1 MPPFYNDE
9 PPRTTDADDSSSAS
23 ILSHKTI
30 SYIKIETKVAD
41 AETLSTRLL
50 EDDIISDDDD
60 VDDDE
65 HLFCVSSFDSHRPF
79 MILSCFYMFLV
90 TTNIIILSSSTEDF
104 DSDNWWK
111 VSNICNVVSG
121 YLGIMAAMYRS
132 KVAVALVSGWWLFE
146 MFFGMFRLACMYWS
160 IIPNTPVRSWFIA
173 YTVISYIVRLM
184 LVGSASMFVAQ
195 KYNNGEQTDLTFQRM
210 DSNDGGA
217 QVVFV

>member
-9 PPRTTDADDSSSAS
+9 PPRTTDADDEIMRSSSS

-30 SYIKIETKVAD
+30 SYTKIETKVAG

-50 EDDIISDDDD
+50 EDDISDGD
-60 VDDDE
+60 DDDE
-65 HLFCVSSFDSHRPF
+65 HLFCVSSFNSHRPF

-111 VSNICNVVSG
+111 ISNICNVVSG

-132 KVAVALVSGWWLFE
+132 KVAVALVSGWWLFG
-146 MFFGMFRLACMYWS
+146 MLFGMFRLACMYWS

-184 LVGSASMFVAQ
+184 LVCSASMFVAQ
-195 KYNNGEQTDLTFQRM
+195 KNGEQTADVTVQRI
-210 DSNDGGA
+210 DDNDDGA
-217 QVVFV
+217 HVVFV